1 MSWHF
6 ARGVG
11 GDLKVLQVR
20 HLLEE
25 MIKLVR
31 DTFPRSIQ
39 IQTNIGGNL
48 SRIQGDATQLHQVL
62 LNLCVNAR
70 DAMPQGGILR
80 IEAANAD
87 LENRQSA
94 MLSEPVSGPFV
105 VVRVADTGSGIP
117 AEVMDKIY
125 EPFFTTKDPG
135 EGTGLGLSTVRAIV
149 QAHHGFIEVESEPG
163 KGTVF
168 RVYLPSAT
176 TADTGFVRLG
186 LTTVQMGR
194 GETLLLVDDEAALLE
209 ITKETLE
216 TFNYQVMTAENGAEA
231 LAVYQSKAGKI
242 SAVITDIMMP
252 VMDGESLVR
261 ELRKTNPEVK
271 VICITGLELTAR
283 LTDLAELDASAF
295 LTKPYST
302 EKLLNTLREVLATG

>member
-1 MSWHF
+1 MIRQQPTSTLFPYTTLFRSRIEADLLRTQRMQSIGALAGGIAHDLNNVLSPILLVAHLIRDELASEESRQMLDTATASAQRGAELVKQILAF

-149 QAHHGFIEVESEPG
+149 QAHHGFIEEESEPG

-176 TADTGFVRLG
+176 TADTGFV
-186 LTTVQMGR
+186 
-194 GETLLLVDDEAALLE
+194 
-209 ITKETLE
+209 
-216 TFNYQVMTAENGAEA
+216 
-231 LAVYQSKAGKI
+231 
-242 SAVITDIMMP
+242 
-252 VMDGESLVR
+252 
-261 ELRKTNPEVK
+261 
-271 VICITGLELTAR
+271 
-283 LTDLAELDASAF
+283 
-295 LTKPYST
+295 
-302 EKLLNTLREVLATG
+302 